1 MNTITESSAHE
12 TLIKAPKGWIGID
25 YKELWEYREL
35 AYFFAWREI
44 KVRYK
49 QTLIGS
55 TWAVFQPLLTTIIFT
70 LFFGKYAKI
79 PSDGIPYSLFVYT
92 GLLFWNYFS
101 FGLSHASDSMISN
114 ANVIQK
120 IYFPRLIIPVSSSLV
135 GLIDFA
141 ISTAFLG
148 VLLLFHHR
156 TPHMLTVVILPL
168 LVFITFFCSVGLGS
182 FCAAL
187 NVKYRDVRYVI
198 PFFIQMFLFVTPV
211 IYPTSILP
219 KNYSWLIGL
228 NPMSGVIEAARYYIL
243 RTPTLDLNLLLF
255 SLLSSIAIFII
266 GIIYF
271 RRTEKY
277 FADII

>member
-1 MNTITESSAHE
+1 MENEIDTFTI
-12 TLIKAPKGWIGID
+12 IKPAKGWIQID
-25 YKELWEYREL
+25 FKELWEYREL

-55 TWAVFQPLLTTIIFT
+55 TWAVFQPLMTTLIFT

-135 GLIDFA
+135 GIIDFA
-141 ISTAFLG
+141 VSAAFLG
-148 VLLLFHHR
+148 ILLLFHHR
-156 TPHMLTVVILPL
+156 APNILALAVVPL

-228 NPMSGVIEAARYYIL
+228 NPMAGVIEAARYYIL
-243 RTPTLDLNLLLF
+243 RTPTLNMNVLLF
-255 SLLSSIAIFII
+255 SLLSSIAIFIV
-266 GIIYF
+266 GIMYF
-271 RRTEKY
+271 RKTEKY